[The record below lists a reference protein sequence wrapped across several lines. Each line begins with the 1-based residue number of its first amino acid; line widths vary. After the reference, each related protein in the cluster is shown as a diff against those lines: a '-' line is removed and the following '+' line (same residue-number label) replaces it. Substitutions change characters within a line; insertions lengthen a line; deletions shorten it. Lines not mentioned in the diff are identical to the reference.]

1 MEIITTNRKASFE
14 YEILDTLEVGIKL
27 LGPEVKSLRDHK
39 ASLDGAYVYIQN
51 SEVYLSG
58 MHIDEYKHSGGSLSW
73 KTLHEPKRTRKL
85 LLHRKEIAR
94 FAEKSTEKGFTI
106 VPLKVYFN
114 DKGIAKVEIAVV
126 KGKKLHDKR
135 ETEKKKQADL
145 DIKRAMK

>member
-1 MEIITTNRKASFE
+1 METITTNRKAHFE

-39 ASLDGAYVYIQN
+39 ANIDGAYVYIKD

-58 MHIDEYKHSGGSLSW
+58 MHIDEYKASGNSW
-73 KTLHEPKRTRKL
+73 VIHEPKRTRKL
-85 LLHRKEIAR
+85 LLHRKEITR

-126 KGKKLHDKR
+126 RGKKLHDKR

-145 DIKRAMK
+145 DMKRAMK